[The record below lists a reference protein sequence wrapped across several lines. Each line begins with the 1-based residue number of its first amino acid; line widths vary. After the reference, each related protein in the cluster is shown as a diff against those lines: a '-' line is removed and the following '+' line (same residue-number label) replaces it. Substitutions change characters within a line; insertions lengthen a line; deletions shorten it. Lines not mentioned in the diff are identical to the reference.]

1 MAIDLKTARPCER
14 CATPGVPY
22 GMHACRECRAL
33 YCTPACA
40 VAHWRG
46 GHRRACAIG
55 RDERFVADVA
65 YGLRASHLTTCVVC
79 TCGNRPDFDPR
90 LRALGLEPVSVA
102 QPCLG
107 ACDIMRAVAAKP
119 TQTPCERASEI
130 AAAIVAE
137 SERRADLDSSEFA
150 ALFNLLATAIRRGSI
165 DVDAA
170 AVERLWKVCRML
182 FKTLIRMPA
191 DAPAGKRTP
200 QSAIHSDLLVTL
212 RKWADVGQKCAD
224 MYVTMVLSELVPEDN
239 TAALI
244 DGVDYRLAFRALQES
259 LVELR

>member
-1 MAIDLKTARPCER
+1 
-14 CATPGVPY
+14 
-22 GMHACRECRAL
+22 
-33 YCTPACA
+33 
-40 VAHWRG
+40 
-46 GHRRACAIG
+46 
-55 RDERFVADVA
+55 
-65 YGLRASHLTTCVVC
+65 
-79 TCGNRPDFDPR
+79 
-90 LRALGLEPVSVA
+90 
-102 QPCLG
+102 
-107 ACDIMRAVAAKP
+107 MR
-119 TQTPCERASEI
+119 TASEI

-200 QSAIHSDLLVTL
+200 QSAIHSNLLVTL

-224 MYVTMVLSELVPEDN
+224 MYVTMVLSELAPEEH
-239 TAALI
+239 AASLI

-259 LVELR
+259 LVELG